1 MHTQVDL
8 DHSCRERD
16 SLHEQIQLQRET
28 AAASINRMQNHHQE
42 KCAELHKKIQ
52 EQAGKLKEVRISLCM
67 SYGNGYIHFDYFQ
80 FITLKR

>member
-1 MHTQVDL
+1 MSADESPILLHTQVDL

-28 AAASINRMQNHHQE
+28 AAASINRMQNHHQD

-52 EQAGKLKEVRISLCM
+52 EQAGKLKEARPNKLAYTAIPR
-67 SYGNGYIHFDYFQ
+67 NPD
-80 FITLKR
+80 